1 MEATVMASADDE
13 ANGRYDVVVI
23 GAGPAGEAA
32 AELAGNLGYSVAI
45 VERDTVGGT
54 VVTSGGAPT
63 KSFRDAALYLSSFD
77 REKIYGVTLAAPP
90 DVMYPAVRARARQ
103 VSEQLVQA
111 TMERIRASGAHLVV
125 GEGRLDGDHT
135 VAVRGAD
142 GGETRLRGWRVIIAT
157 GSRPLRPPTVPFD
170 DPYVY
175 DSETIADIT
184 RKPREML
191 IVGGGAI
198 GVEYATIFSA
208 LGVPVTILDSA
219 PRLAAMMDGEIS
231 ARLKQVLLARGNRVI
246 VGTGMVSARRTGDHL
261 AVTLGNGRRLR
272 PDALLFA
279 AGRMVSTAG
288 LGLEKAGVDVDGRG
302 RIVVDSERRTS
313 CPWVFAAGDVTRPGL
328 ASAAIDQGR
337 QAVCAALGLD
347 FSVHV
352 DQIPTAA
359 IYGLPEVARAGRSED
374 DCAAERIPYECGRC
388 ELGALPRGVIA
399 GQEGLLKLVFHAS
412 TGVLLGVHAIG
423 EDASEITGTGQAM
436 LHNQAT
442 VENVL
447 RMVYNTPTYTYGYKL
462 AAGDALAR
470 LDPHVLRTMSLP
482 SQAHRVLGDAG
493 LGRLRR
499 MGAVPPCHAGPDGEP
514 YDRQRPATGLPAG
527 RSVTRPLSHAPT
539 ERTSPAMDDA
549 CPLIHPVRV
558 GARSHKTKHATR
570 CKCRAARRRMAKGAG
585 SCERS
590 LQDAFSP
597 AGWLFSAA
605 R

>member
-1 MEATVMASADDE
+1 MEATIMASADDE
-13 ANGRYDVVVI
+13 ANDRYDVVVI

-77 REKIYGVTLAAPP
+77 KEKIYGVTLTAPP

-103 VSEQLVQA
+103 VSEQLMQA
-111 TMERIRASGAHLVV
+111 TLERIRASGVHLVT
-125 GEGRLDGDHT
+125 GEGRLEGDNT
-135 VAVRGAD
+135 VAVRAPSGS
-142 GGETRLRGWRVIIAT
+142 ETRLHAWRVIIAT

-170 DPYVY
+170 DPCVY
-175 DSETIADIT
+175 DSESIADIT
-184 RKPREML
+184 RKPRELL

-231 ARLKQVLLARGNRVI
+231 ARLKQTLLARGNRVI
-246 VGTGMVSARRTGDHL
+246 VGAGMVSARRDGDQL

-279 AGRMVSTAG
+279 AGRMVNTAG
-288 LGLEKAGVDVDGRG
+288 LGLQRAGVDVDRRG
-302 RIVVDSERRTS
+302 RIMVDAERRTT
-313 CPWVFAAGDVTRPGL
+313 CPWVFAAGDVTRPDL
-328 ASAAIDQGR
+328 ASVAIDQGR
-337 QAVCAALGLD
+337 QAVCGALGLD

-374 DCAAERIPYECGRC
+374 DCAAEQIPYECGRC
-388 ELGALPRGVIA
+388 DLGALPRGVIA
-399 GQEGLLKLVFHAS
+399 GQEGLLKLVFHAN

-423 EDASEITGTGQAM
+423 EIASEITGTGQAM

-442 VENVL
+442 VENVI

-462 AAGDALAR
+462 AAIDALTR

-482 SQAHRVLGDAG
+482 SQAHRV
-493 LGRLRR
+493 
-499 MGAVPPCHAGPDGEP
+499 
-514 YDRQRPATGLPAG
+514 
-527 RSVTRPLSHAPT
+527 
-539 ERTSPAMDDA
+539 
-549 CPLIHPVRV
+549 
-558 GARSHKTKHATR
+558 
-570 CKCRAARRRMAKGAG
+570 
-585 SCERS
+585 
-590 LQDAFSP
+590 
-597 AGWLFSAA
+597 
-605 R
+605 